1 MITNRQYS
9 WFAFAF
15 GIVPALQASAG
26 EVDAIAHMNR
36 LMEAKPPVTYLREDV
51 RWETIRFPGGT
62 IRIPIPIKVPYQGPA
77 RAANSYVAEVTAFA
91 FDKAKLVA
99 LPEISLY
106 THKQLLNCADTNV
119 SSTVSLALTGAKGW
133 SVSKTDGVSTT
144 VSASASGSVG
154 VPGVGSTHHHSST
167 RKIKPTSHFRT
178 STLLREIVLT
188 SLVPINARRFRISS
202 KK

>member
-1 MITNRQYS
+1 
-9 WFAFAF
+9 
-15 GIVPALQASAG
+15 
-26 EVDAIAHMNR
+26 
-36 LMEAKPPVTYLREDV
+36 MEAKPPVTYLREDV

-133 SVSKTDGVSTT
+133 SFKDGWCIDHRLRVSERLGRSSRGRLDPPSLVNKKDQTHFTFPNIDLAEGDSVDFVSTNKCPPVPDQQQKIERGT
-144 VSASASGSVG
+144 LKYRFSGV
-154 VPGVGSTHHHSST
+154 VPGGANQMKYFFVGD
-167 RKIKPTSHFRT
+167 
-178 STLLREIVLT
+178 L
-188 SLVPINARRFRISS
+188 S
-202 KK
+202 K